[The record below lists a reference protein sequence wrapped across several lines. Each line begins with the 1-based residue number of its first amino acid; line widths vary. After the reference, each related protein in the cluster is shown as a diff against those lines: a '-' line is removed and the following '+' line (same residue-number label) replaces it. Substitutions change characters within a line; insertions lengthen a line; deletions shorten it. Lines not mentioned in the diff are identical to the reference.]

1 MSQKEQARS
10 KVEAATTV
18 SLSFKKN
25 VIDIKNV
32 FFKKDFTKG
41 AKETSQYYQEI
52 YSCLTAQEQSHEVTK
67 IISNKSFLFFIY
79 I

>member
-18 SLSFKKN
+18 SLSLKKN

-32 FFKKDFTKG
+32 FFKIDFTKG
-41 AKETSQYYQEI
+41 AEETSQYYQEI
-52 YSCLTAQEQSHEVTK
+52 YSCLTAQE
-67 IISNKSFLFFIY
+67 
-79 I
+79 